1 LIAADERDREQH
13 PGVPEVA
20 VSRSSTQVTR
30 QMATVASQAIRDSGI
45 GGYPRT
51 AHDGRAHARPVPGV
65 PAHAVG
71 RHRGGR
77 RAVADG
83 SLLAGPT
90 SSAEPARELLAAAP
104 DADELEVSTAEHS
117 VFAARSD
124 RHAVVLVCGRFALP
138 ALVRFDLRMVL
149 ADLAGA
155 RRDVA

>member
-1 LIAADERDREQH
+1 MTDALTPAQALEYLRTLSADIEEAA
-13 PGVPEVA
+13 V
-20 VSRSSTQVTR
+20 
-30 QMATVASQAIRDSGI
+30 
-45 GGYPRT
+45 
-51 AHDGRAHARPVPGV
+51 
-65 PAHAVG
+65 
-71 RHRGGR
+71 
-77 RAVADG
+77 
-83 SLLAGPT
+83 
-90 SSAEPARELLAAAP
+90 LAAAP

>member
-1 LIAADERDREQH
+1 MTDALTPAQSLEYLRTLSADIEEAA
-13 PGVPEVA
+13 VL
-20 VSRSSTQVTR
+20 S
-30 QMATVASQAIRDSGI
+30 
-45 GGYPRT
+45 
-51 AHDGRAHARPVPGV
+51 
-65 PAHAVG
+65 
-71 RHRGGR
+71 
-77 RAVADG
+77 ADG
-83 SLLAGPT
+83 SLLAGPEHL
-90 SSAEPARELLAAAP
+90 AESARELLAAAP